1 MKETKLF
8 KRMLILLLSAVMM
21 LEAVSCAGKKTEGF
35 SADSLCIV
43 CDGKAYGVNEKAD
56 KLLKALGAPDH
67 TISQTSCHYSENGDE
82 HTYEYYFGSGDYAAI
97 IAGNEG
103 NEDPVNLA
111 RFGDV
116 LRIHTVPLKKD
127 ADTIC
132 DIDCYTSRVTTDKGI
147 TVGSSKDEVIN
158 AYGDGFTDE
167 GGGYLTYYHGQPL
180 PETPRLMFYFENGK
194 VVFFSV
200 SAAINF

>member
-1 MKETKLF
+1 MT
-8 KRMLILLLSAVMM
+8 VMTM
-21 LEAVSCAGKKTEGF
+21 TSVSCAEKPTEGF
-35 SADSLCIV
+35 SSDSLCV
-43 CDGKAYGVNEKAD
+43 VYNGKTYYVNEKAD
-56 KLLKALGAPDH
+56 RLVKTLGAPDN
-67 TISQTSCHYSENGDE
+67 TISQASCHYGENGDE

-97 IAGNEG
+97 LSENAGND
-103 NEDPVNLA
+103 DPANLT

-127 ADTIC
+127 ADYIC
-132 DIDCYTSRVTTDKGI
+132 DIDCYTSRFSTDKGI
-147 TVGSSKDEVIN
+147 TVGSRRDDVIK

-167 GGGYLTYYHGQPL
+167 GGGYLTYYDGQPL
-180 PETPRLMFYFENGK
+180 PETPRLMFYFEDGK